1 MKLSL
6 FTRNC
11 SRFIFSLFAGFLG
24 SLIFYITLHIFYDIR
39 VVPKTLKIDYR
50 RRPEC
55 TCLRPALP
63 HLSSHLLLNKQQPS
77 FCSHYT
83 SQRGP
88 HQRIISISLFGPKE
102 VRKFEIHRS
111 LRYLLLLIKD
121 INKIYSDGFIL
132 RIYHDNTINATN
144 VICPI
149 ECAYSNVDFCDMN
162 HKTFIPPKI
171 WRFIPAGDP
180 LVDISKLKIL
190 IKELESFL
198 FVH

>member
-1 MKLSL
+1 MKLSS
-6 FTRNC
+6 FTRHRC
-11 SRFIFSLFAGFLG
+11 RFLPSLFAGFFG
-24 SLIFYITLHIFYDIR
+24 SLIFYFILRIFSPIP
-39 VVPKTLKIDYR
+39 VVPKHRTFDYR

-55 TCLRPALP
+55 ICSRPALP
-63 HLSSHLLLNKQQPS
+63 SLSSHLLLNEKHSS
-77 FCSHYT
+77 FCSQYT

-111 LRYLLLLIKD
+111 LHYLHLLIND
-121 INKIYSDGFIL
+121 VNKIYSDGFIL
-132 RIYHDNTINATN
+132 RIYHDDSINASN

-149 ECAYSNVDFCDMN
+149 ECKYRNIDFCNMK

-180 LVDISKLKIL
+180 LVDISK
-190 IKELESFL
+190 F
-198 FVH
+198 